1 MKKVIVLSMAL
12 MLLTACGTA
21 KKVFN
26 GGGSEQQAA
35 TPGQLPETVQDEF
48 NKGIDAYQNEQ
59 YVNAQQHFANVTK
72 INPNIPEAHLN
83 LALALYRQGKTEEAD
98 RHFDQAQKLLSK
110 EGMGGTGAGG
120 GLGEGGG
127 QHSTDEQG

>member
-1 MKKVIVLSMAL
+1 MKNVIALSIAL
-12 MLLTACGTA
+12 MLLTGCGTA

-26 GGGSEQQAA
+26 GGGGSEPQAA

-48 NKGIDAYQNEQ
+48 TKGISAYQNEQ
-59 YVNAQQHFANVTK
+59 YVNAQQHFQNVTK

-98 RHFDQAQKLLSK
+98 RHFDQAQRLLAQ
-110 EGMGGTGAGG
+110 EGMGGAGG
-120 GLGEGGG
+120 GEDTGG
-127 QHSTDEQG
+127 QQDTSGQQ